1 MWANALQNSGLEN
14 FADAFGVNRSVNEGG
29 GAIRP
34 GMHLQA
40 IVPIRGPRG
49 SRTSRFLHRF
59 SSDPPSIPCV
69 SPPRC
74 LAPTLDVLTCAKS
87 VSARARSH
95 CLWSLNLSQR
105 RRCRNSS
112 AHVLIQLVTC
122 NFALIARI
130 HCLVIRAKLSV
141 FKTLKAR
148 VLSVTTCSARTFAAS
163 ACEA

>member
-59 SSDPPSIPCV
+59 SSDPPSNPCV
-69 SPPRC
+69 PPPQC

-95 CLWSLNLSQR
+95 CLWSLNCAGLFLRVAPVMGRPACRGCTPASREDR
-105 RRCRNSS
+105 RSS
-112 AHVLIQLVTC
+112 PVDI
-122 NFALIARI
+122 
-130 HCLVIRAKLSV
+130 
-141 FKTLKAR
+141 R
-148 VLSVTTCSARTFAAS
+148 VLQKWVLNRS
-163 ACEA
+163 